1 MNNKMWIST
10 TALVVGTMLVSGSAM
25 AQSAE
30 HQELRNRI
38 EVLEAKLA
46 EAPGRPKLAFNVGE
60 GTTIELYGFV
70 RTEAFYDFDFNQ
82 GDFSS
87 IGALNAGNETDG
99 EFNTSVRV
107 SRFGIRSKT
116 ESGIGT
122 IGTQLEF
129 DLFGSGGDESTS
141 PNLRLRH
148 ANVTIGDNW
157 LFGQTWTNFMPLGDY
172 PRSADFNGPVGITFA
187 RVAQARYSNSTSYGL
202 DYSVSVEES
211 VAATS
216 NAPVF
221 TAAAGY
227 STDRYSVRA
236 AALTGRVNNGA
247 SGDLGYSAYTLSGSI
262 TPWEGGSFG
271 ATYVNGDAIG
281 SLLIGGGDDIVGN
294 QTNDAE
300 GFTLEFRQQ
309 IGDKWNV
316 GAAYGNENYA
326 NAGASNLLD
335 AQSLH
340 VNAFYSPTDNLSYG
354 LEYIMLEREN
364 GTGESLK
371 ADRIGASVTFSF

>member
-1 MNNKMWIST
+1 MKNKMWFST
-10 TALVVGTMLVSGSAM
+10 TALVAGTMLVSGGAM
-25 AQSAE
+25 AQNAE
-30 HQELRNRI
+30 HQELRDRI

-46 EAPGRPKLAFNVGE
+46 EAPGRPKLGFNVGE
-60 GTTIELYGFV
+60 GTTIEIYGFV
-70 RTEAFYDFDFNQ
+70 RAEAFYDSDFNQ
-82 GDFSS
+82 GDLSS

-107 SRFGIRSKT
+107 SRFGIRSST

-157 LFGQTWTNFMPLGDY
+157 LFGQFWTNFMPLGDY
-172 PRSADFNGPVGITFA
+172 PRTSDFNGPVGITFA

-202 DYSVSVEES
+202 DYSFSVEES
-211 VAATS
+211 AAATS
-216 NAPVF
+216 DDPVF

-236 AALTGRVNNGA
+236 AALAGRVNSGA
-247 SGDLGYSAYTLSGSI
+247 DDLGYSAFTLSGSI
-262 TPWEGGSFG
+262 TPWAGGSFG

-281 SLLIGGGDDIVGN
+281 SLLIGGGDDVVAG

-316 GAAYGNENYA
+316 GIAYGNENYA

-335 AQSLH
+335 AESLH
-340 VNAFYSPTDNLSYG
+340 LNAFYSPTDSLSYG
-354 LEYIMLEREN
+354 FEYIMLEREN
-364 GTGESLK
+364 GTGETLS
-371 ADRIGASVTFSF
+371 ADRIGASVTFTF

>member
-1 MNNKMWIST
+1 MNNKMWLST
-10 TALVVGTMLVSGSAM
+10 TALAAGTMLISSTAM
-25 AQSAE
+25 AQNAE

-46 EAPGRPKLAFNVGE
+46 EAPARPKLGFSLGE

-70 RTEAFYDFDFNQ
+70 RAEAFYDFDFNQ

-87 IGALNAGNETDG
+87 IGALRAGNETDG
-99 EFNTSVRV
+99 EYNTSVRV

-116 ESGIGT
+116 DTGIGT

-148 ANVTIGDNW
+148 ANLTIGNNW

-172 PRSADFNGPVGITFA
+172 PRSSDFNGPVGITFA

-211 VAATS
+211 AAATS
-216 NAPVF
+216 DDPVF

-227 STDRYSVRA
+227 SNERYSARV
-236 AALTGRVNNGA
+236 AALAGRVSDGGT
-247 SGDLGYSAYTLSGSI
+247 GDLSYSAFTLSGGI
-262 TPWEGGSFG
+262 TPWQGGSFG

-281 SLLIGGGDDIVGN
+281 SLLIGGGDDVVNG

-309 IGDKWNV
+309 VGEKWNF
-316 GAAYGNENYA
+316 GIAYGNEDYA
-326 NAGASNLLD
+326 SAGTSNLLE
-335 AQSLH
+335 AESLH
-340 VNAFYSPTDNLSYG
+340 VNAFYSPTDNLTYG
-354 LEYIMLEREN
+354 VEYIMLEREN
-364 GTGESLK
+364 GTGETLK
-371 ADRIGASVTFSF
+371 ADRIGASVTFNF